1 LLITCKHIN
10 REAGA
15 ASNEAGAQGKG
26 GLGMPSWVIGVAG
39 TFVLSL
45 IVAYGF
51 LRLRCRRIG
60 PPFGPRARYWA
71 LFIVIS
77 TAVMSSL
84 VGLLLVVASKHVP
97 AYVGIVVP
105 SGLWLSKLP
114 PQRDRDMVPRNLPGG
129 LLTLPFSRLYERMG
143 DDMEA
148 WCDTR
153 LRAAAPRPQWIS
165 DAARYYSNQAE
176 NLPRD
181 SRARADLDRWRDSIE
196 HKMKIVRLINLDA
209 GPERLRASLDLHP
222 STQLLRKYNDDD
234 LLRLSDRLETEAL
247 NELHLFLAYIYRL
260 GYHTMLIYPSRP
272 LFQRVEPPHRWRIA
286 PDRAEPMSP
295 DL

>member
-1 LLITCKHIN
+1 
-10 REAGA
+10 
-15 ASNEAGAQGKG
+15 
-26 GLGMPSWVIGVAG
+26 MPSWVIGVAG

-51 LRLRCRRIG
+51 LRLRCRGIG

-71 LFIVIS
+71 FFIVVS

-84 VGLLLVVASKHVP
+84 VGLLFVVASKHVP

-114 PQRDRDMVPRNLPGG
+114 PQRDRDMLPRHLPAA
-129 LLTLPFSRLYERMG
+129 LLTFPFSRLYERMG
-143 DDMEA
+143 EDMGA

-165 DAARYYSNQAE
+165 DAAQYYSNQAE
-176 NLPRD
+176 GLPGG
-181 SRARADLDRWRDSIE
+181 SRARADLDRWRDSIK
-196 HKMKIVRLINLDA
+196 HKISIVRLINLDA
-209 GPERLRASLDLHP
+209 GPERLRAALDLHP
-222 STQLLRKYNDDD
+222 STQHVRKYNDDD
-234 LLRLSDRLETEAL
+234 LLRLADRLETEAL
-247 NELHLFLAYIYRL
+247 NELHLFLSYIYRL
-260 GYHTMLIYPSRP
+260 GYHTMLIYPFRP
-272 LFQRVEPPHRWRIA
+272 AIQRVEAPPRRPMA
-286 PDRAEPMSP
+286 PDRAEPMAP

>member
-1 LLITCKHIN
+1 
-10 REAGA
+10 
-15 ASNEAGAQGKG
+15 
-26 GLGMPSWVIGVAG
+26 MPSWVIGVAG

-51 LRLRCRRIG
+51 LRLRCRGIG

-71 LFIVIS
+71 FFIVVS

-105 SGLWLSKLP
+105 GGLWLSKLP
-114 PQRDRDMVPRNLPGG
+114 PQRDRDMLPRNLPGG

-153 LRAAAPRPQWIS
+153 LRAAAPHPQWIS
-165 DAARYYSNQAE
+165 DAAQYYSNQAE
-176 NLPRD
+176 GLPGE
-181 SRARADLDRWRDSIE
+181 SRPRADLDRWRDSIK
-196 HKMKIVRLINLDA
+196 HKISIVRLIHLDA

-222 STQLLRKYNDDD
+222 STQHLRKYNDDD
-234 LLRLSDRLETEAL
+234 LLRLADRLETEAL
-247 NELHLFLAYIYRL
+247 NELHLFLAYLYRL
-260 GYHTMLIYPSRP
+260 GYHTMLIFPFRPSI
-272 LFQRVEPPHRWRIA
+272 QRVEPPYRRPMA
-286 PDRAEPMSP
+286 PDRAEPMAP